1 MEIKSLLKNIG
12 VGVVTLFTGLKN
24 WLHLEKESM
33 KETDFLHADTNSR
46 KFKVIVI
53 IIGWACSKLGVAF

>member
-24 WLHLEKESM
+24 WLLLKKESM
-33 KETDFLHADTNSR
+33 KETDFLHANTNLR
-46 KFKVIVI
+46 KFKVNV
-53 IIGWACSKLGVAF
+53 IGWACSKLGVTF

>member
-1 MEIKSLLKNIG
+1 
-12 VGVVTLFTGLKN
+12 
-24 WLHLEKESM
+24 M

-46 KFKVIVI
+46 KFKINVI